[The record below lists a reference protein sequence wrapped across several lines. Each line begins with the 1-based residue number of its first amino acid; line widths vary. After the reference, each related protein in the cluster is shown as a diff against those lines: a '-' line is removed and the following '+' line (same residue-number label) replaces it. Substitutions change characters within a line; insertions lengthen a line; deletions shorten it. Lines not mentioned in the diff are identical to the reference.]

1 MEKFFQKNEG
11 TTDRVIRIVGG
22 VVALVAAYMSA
33 GVLQLFL
40 TIAGAA
46 LIGTGVT
53 GFCGLYRLL
62 GISTC
67 PMKIPE
73 KK

>member
-1 MEKFFQKNEG
+1 MKQFFQKNEG
-11 TTDRVIRIVGG
+11 TTDRVIRIIGG
-22 VVALVAAYMSA
+22 GVALVAAYMSA
-33 GVLQLFL
+33 GVLQLVL
-40 TIAGAA
+40 TVAGAV

-67 PMKIPE
+67 PMKIQE